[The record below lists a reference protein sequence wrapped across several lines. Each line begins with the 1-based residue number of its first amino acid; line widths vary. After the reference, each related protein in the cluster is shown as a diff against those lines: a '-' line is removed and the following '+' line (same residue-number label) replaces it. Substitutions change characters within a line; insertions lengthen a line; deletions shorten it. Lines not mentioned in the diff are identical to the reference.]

1 MTVVSSSM
9 KKLGIDR
16 LGPEERLA
24 LLEEIWESL
33 EGEDAAA
40 RLTEAQRLELEKR
53 IAEDAANP
61 DDVVSWEDVKRLYPA
76 SPI

>member
-1 MTVVSSSM
+1 M

-33 EGEDAAA
+33 DGEEAGTA
-40 RLTEAQRLELEKR
+40 LTEAQRIELEKR
-53 IAEDAANP
+53 IAEDDANP
-61 DDVVSWEDVKRLYPA
+61 DDVTSWEDVKSMNPP
-76 SPI
+76 SDGK

>member
-1 MTVVSSSM
+1 M

>member
-1 MTVVSSSM
+1 M

-61 DDVVSWEDVKRLYPA
+61 DDVVSWEDVKRLYAA

>member
-1 MTVVSSSM
+1 M

-33 EGEDAAA
+33 DGEEAGMV
-40 RLTEAQRLELEKR
+40 LTEAQRIELEKR
-53 IAEDAANP
+53 IADDDSNP
-61 DDVVSWEDVKRLYPA
+61 DDVVSWEDVKLMYPP
-76 SPI
+76 SGGK